1 MVCDAAIA
9 SAENEPTLGHAKRP
23 FINIV
28 RAKVI
33 SKKTVSPRKKAEPA
47 KTSSHTTKVKMREP
61 PTGGKSLQTY
71 ERLIVTTGELLAE
84 VGFERLTTNAI
95 CARANL
101 SPPAFY
107 HYFDDKY
114 DILEVMARRLLQ
126 RQNDAYAA
134 WLFKGGAWSSPDK
147 AVEALEEWFAIA
159 TEIILSEPGAIWTM
173 RALRALPN
181 LAHVR
186 LESQRQSTDQMF
198 EFYRRLLPE
207 IDPTVLW
214 CRLRIRSEF
223 GWTVDELALEEDRVP
238 RAILLREAARI
249 LALSLRDDGRK

>member
-1 MVCDAAIA
+1 MVQ
-9 SAENEPTLGHAKRP
+9 SAEIAFVESTRIKPYYERLVDV
-23 FINIV
+23 V
-28 RAKVI
+28 RAKVT
-33 SKKTVSPRKKAEPA
+33 SKRTETPRKRAESAKAR
-47 KTSSHTTKVKMREP
+47 SHKKKADLREP
-61 PTGGKSLQTY
+61 PSGGKPLQTY
-71 ERLIVTTGELLAE
+71 ERLIAATGELLAE

-95 CARANL
+95 CARASL

-114 DILEVMARRLLQ
+114 EILEVMARRLLK

-159 TEIILSEPGAIWTM
+159 TEITHSEPGAIWTM

-198 EFYRRLLPE
+198 AFYRRLLPE

-223 GWTVDELALEEDRVP
+223 GWAVDELALEEDRVP
-238 RAILLREAARI
+238 KAILLREAARI
-249 LALSLRDDGRK
+249 LAISLRDEEWK